1 MTRREKSEE
10 GKKDWNAGTP
20 HLMQL
25 ARSKFPCV
33 ANSHLSLHLFFCQGQ
48 RLDYSRLSAYF
59 KAELRTFHQIP
70 REEYQGDTCSTAL
83 SLRSSK
89 RRPEPALYF
98 KSLDLV
104 HPLQDTAQVHE
115 DETDED
121 HFQELGQAGLP
132 EAIIPS

>member
-1 MTRREKSEE
+1 MLTSKQSYELFIRFLVKNI
-10 GKKDWNAGTP
+10 KGTP
-20 HLMQL
+20 AQL
-25 ARSKFPCV
+25 PY
-33 ANSHLSLHLFFCQGQ
+33 LFV
-48 RLDYSRLSAYF
+48 LL
-59 KAELRTFHQIP
+59 
-70 REEYQGDTCSTAL
+70 
-83 SLRSSK
+83 K